1 MKKINLE
8 SLSSL
13 LSGYWLSDL
22 PNFASYIYT
31 NMEDLNWVGFY
42 LNDGKTLRLGPFMGE
57 PACLLIPYNK
67 GVCGKS
73 YSANKSLIVDD
84 VHSFAGHITC
94 DSRSQSEMVIPFY
107 INQELVGVLDLDSPS
122 LARFTE
128 SDRELI
134 EEAVRI
140 LSNKI
145 SHYPDASFGKIHL
158 EN

>member
-1 MKKINLE
+1 MKQINLE

-22 PNFASYIYT
+22 PNFASYIY
-31 NMEDLNWVGFY
+31 NNIENLNWVGFY
-42 LNDGKTLRLGPFMGE
+42 LSDGKTLRLGPFMGE
-57 PACLLIPYNK
+57 PACLLIPYDK

-73 YSANKSLIVDD
+73 YSLKKSLIVDD
-84 VHSFAGHITC
+84 VHSFAGHIAC
-94 DSRSQSEMVIPFY
+94 DSRSQSEMVIPLY
-107 INQELVGVLDLDSPS
+107 VNQELVGVLDLDSPL

-128 SDRELI
+128 TDREQI

-145 SHYPDASFGKIHL
+145 SHYSGAHFGKI
-158 EN
+158 

>member
-1 MKKINLE
+1 MKKINLD

-31 NMEDLNWVGFY
+31 NMENLNWVGFY

-57 PACLLIPYNK
+57 PACLLIPYDK

-73 YSANKSLIVDD
+73 YSTNKSLIVDD
-84 VHSFAGHITC
+84 VHSFAGHISC

-107 INQELVGVLDLDSPS
+107 VNQELVGVLDLDSPS
-122 LARFTE
+122 LARFSE
-128 SDRELI
+128 ADRDLL
-134 EEAVRI
+134 EAAVSI

-145 SHYPDASFGKIHL
+145 SNYSGTHFGKI
-158 EN
+158 